1 MADAGRASDEDRS
14 SPDRL
19 IPLFDLHVEEVDI
32 DAVTATL
39 RAGWLT
45 TGPRTA
51 EFEHAFAE
59 HLGCRHAIALS
70 SGTAALH
77 LSYLAAGVAAGDEVI
92 VPSFTFT
99 ATAATVVQCGAIPV
113 FADICSREQPVIDPA
128 EVERLIT
135 PRTKAVSAVHFAGY
149 PAAVDVLSK
158 LCAERDLALVED
170 AAHAPSAE
178 LGGRALGTWG
188 LAGAFS
194 FYSNKVL
201 CAGEGGL
208 LATDSDEVAA
218 TARALRSHGM
228 TRTAWDRRNDGDLY
242 DITTLGFNY
251 RLDDPRSALLLS
263 RLPRLAQD
271 VARRRELV
279 RQYRDRLAGLDGVIV
294 PFDDAQIDQSS
305 CYIMPLFIRGG
316 QDDRNAVRRV
326 MRERF
331 AVETSVHYPAVH
343 RFKAYGCS
351 QDIPRTDLASETE
364 LTVPLYA
371 HLTDGQLHRVV
382 DALEWALQHA

>member
-1 MADAGRASDEDRS
+1 MADTAHANDE
-14 SPDRL
+14 SPPVGTEL
-19 IPLFDLHVEEVDI
+19 IPLFDLRVEEVDI
-32 DAVTATL
+32 DAVVATL
-39 RAGWLT
+39 RSGWLT

-51 EFEHAFAE
+51 EFERAFAE
-59 HLGCRHAIALS
+59 HLGCRHAVALS
-70 SGTAALH
+70 NGTAALH
-77 LSYLAAGVAAGDEVI
+77 LAYRAAGVGAGDEVI

-99 ATAATVVQCGAIPV
+99 ATAATVVQCGATPV
-113 FADICSREQPVIDPA
+113 FADICSREQPVIDPTD
-128 EVERLIT
+128 VERLIT
-135 PRTKAVSAVHFAGY
+135 PRTRAMTAVHFAGY

-158 LCAERDLALVED
+158 LCAERDLVLIED
-170 AAHAPSAE
+170 AAHAPSAD

-208 LATDSDEVAA
+208 LATDSDDVAA

-228 TRTAWDRRNDGDLY
+228 TRTAWDRRDDGDLY
-242 DITTLGFNY
+242 EITTLGFNY

-263 RLPRLAQD
+263 RLPRLAHD
-271 VARRRELV
+271 IARRRELV
-279 RQYRDRLAGLDGVIV
+279 RQYRDRLAGLDDVIV
-294 PFDDAQIDQSS
+294 PFDDPQIDQSS
-305 CYIMPLFIRGG
+305 CYIMPLFIEG
-316 QDDRNAVRRV
+316 DRRRRDAIRRA

-351 QDIPRTDLASETE
+351 QHVPRTDLASETE

-371 HLTDGQLHRVV
+371 HLDDTQLHRVV
-382 DALEWALQHA
+382 DALGWALQHA